1 MKTSCIHP
9 KSFQALQSR
18 LEDTSGYLKHP
29 LWKLRSLS
37 GEQRPTTCFSKILTV
52 SQKIRKIGFFLNFC
66 HSKSQFSWVQ
76 IDLKTSSVHPKPLQT
91 LSGRLEDTSRYLQH
105 PFGTL
110 RSLSG
115 EKRLITCF
123 SNILTASQKIRKI
136 GIFSTFVTRK
146 VNLPGF
152 KLIWKRP
159 VCIQNLS
166 WLYKEDEKII
176 LGTFNIHFEPLDRY
190 LWRKVSP
197 RVFEGLTSGQIQ
209 TSEGVRGV
217 GGT

>member
-1 MKTSCIHP
+1 MFFEDFDCI
-9 KSFQALQSR
+9 S
-18 LEDTSGYLKHP
+18 EN
-29 LWKLRSLS
+29 
-37 GEQRPTTCFSKILTV
+37 SKIV
-52 SQKIRKIGFFLNFC
+52 FFFNFC

-136 GIFSTFVTRK
+136 GIFLNFRHSKSQFA
-146 VNLPGF
+146 
-152 KLIWKRP
+152 
-159 VCIQNLS
+159 
-166 WLYKEDEKII
+166 WLQIDLK
-176 LGTFNIHFEPLDRY
+176 
-190 LWRKVSP
+190 
-197 RVFEGLTSGQIQ
+197 TSRMHPKPFLALQG
-209 TSEGVRGV
+209 R
-217 GGT
+217 